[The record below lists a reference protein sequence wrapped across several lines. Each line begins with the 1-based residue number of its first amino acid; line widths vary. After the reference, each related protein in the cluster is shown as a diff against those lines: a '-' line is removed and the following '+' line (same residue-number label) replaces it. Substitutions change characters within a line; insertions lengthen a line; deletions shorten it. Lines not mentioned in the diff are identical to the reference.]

1 MTRIKRK
8 NNESPVRPGQLTEGE
23 MGQAGTGPDP
33 GWGRRVEKRELLTR
47 QHLRTKGMDYPGK
60 PPSALGR
67 ARPFPYLDQS
77 QDVTAVRGSGW
88 TDLEFG
94 HFRLLLF
101 FPLRTRPLYLN
112 SRRRWFL
119 IRLPGASS
127 SQSGWH
133 HDPANLTMWQ
143 KTSRLGLGAA
153 QLSWGETLPFMAAEA
168 PPRGRETGEILTSKA
183 ARPQE
188 HHPLFRAPPSSGLS
202 CDCEAGGGGGGAQ
215 TGRAGQGEAPGC
227 SLALQ
232 ALAAPRDPS
241 GKPECPR
248 VP

>member
-8 NNESPVRPGQLTEGE
+8 DNESPVRPDQLTEGE
-23 MGQAGTGPDP
+23 MGQAGSRSDWTWP
-33 GWGRRVEKRELLTR
+33 GLGLAGWV
-47 QHLRTKGMDYPGK
+47 KGITDLATSQYRGSGLPEETE
-60 PPSALGR
+60 PPSPSALGR

-101 FPLRTRPLYLN
+101 LPLRTRPLYLN

-133 HDPANLTMWQ
+133 HDPANLTKWQ
-143 KTSRLGLGAA
+143 KTCRLCLGSCAA
-153 QLSWGETLPFMAAEA
+153 KL
-168 PPRGRETGEILTSKA
+168 GR
-183 ARPQE
+183 
-188 HHPLFRAPPSSGLS
+188 
-202 CDCEAGGGGGGAQ
+202 D
-215 TGRAGQGEAPGC
+215 
-227 SLALQ
+227 LAF
-232 ALAAPRDPS
+232 
-241 GKPECPR
+241 
-248 VP
+248 

>member
-8 NNESPVRPGQLTEGE
+8 DNESPVRPGQLTEGE
-23 MGQAGTGPDP
+23 MGQAGSRGDWTWPGLGLAGWVKGITDP
-33 GWGRRVEKRELLTR
+33 ATSQNRRCGLPGEKESS
-47 QHLRTKGMDYPGK
+47 

-133 HDPANLTMWQ
+133 HDLANLTMRQ
-143 KTSRLGLGAA
+143 KDRQT
-153 QLSWGETLPFMAAEA
+153 
-168 PPRGRETGEILTSKA
+168 
-183 ARPQE
+183 
-188 HHPLFRAPPSSGLS
+188 LFRKLRS
-202 CDCEAGGGGGGAQ
+202 
-215 TGRAGQGEAPGC
+215 
-227 SLALQ
+227 
-232 ALAAPRDPS
+232 
-241 GKPECPR
+241 
-248 VP
+248 